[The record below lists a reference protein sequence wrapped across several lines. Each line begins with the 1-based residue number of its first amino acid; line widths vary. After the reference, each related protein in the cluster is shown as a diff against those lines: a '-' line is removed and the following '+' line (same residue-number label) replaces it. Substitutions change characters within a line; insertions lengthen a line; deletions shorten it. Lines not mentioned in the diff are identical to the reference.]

1 MARRNKA
8 MVGNFNIYFLVMDMD
23 GKVGWKNLEARR
35 RIKEQYEPI
44 WASLVAQW

>member
-44 WASLVAQW
+44 WASLVSQW